1 MRELLCKIVKLIEC
15 EIDEVERVEFV
26 DEQMGD
32 MCYILLKDGKRVL
45 LSLIDSK
52 L

>member
-1 MRELLCKIVKLIEC
+1 MRELLCKIAKLIEC
-15 EIDEVERVEFV
+15 EIDDVEKIEFV
-26 DEQMGD
+26 DERMGD
-32 MCYILLKDGKRVL
+32 MCYIFMKDGKRVL